1 MARGR
6 NVPEEVRRDAM
17 TERRKKRRGMPGA
30 TLNRFLAMAA
40 LLPAAGRAP
49 VYARLVWALIR
60 DERVPASR
68 KALLGGALAYFVAP
82 FDVIPDN
89 VPMLGVFDDLVVAVL
104 GVDLFFDGV
113 PDAVIDEKLLDL
125 GIDRAAFDR
134 DLGQI
139 RRLTP
144 RPVRRLVR
152 RLPLAV
158 DIAADAARATGLGP
172 RVRAW
177 INKEGSFA

>member
-68 KALLGGALAYFVAP
+68 KALLGGALGMLLGGGVAWGVNAFTP
-82 FDVIPDN
+82 NPAVIPIWS
-89 VPMLGVFDDLVVAVL
+89 VVAAITASAVT
-104 GVDLFFDGV
+104 GIFFGMY
-113 PDAVIDEKLLDL
+113 PASKASRLD
-125 GIDRAAFDR
+125 
-134 DLGQI
+134 
-139 RRLTP
+139 
-144 RPVRRLVR
+144 PVEALRY
-152 RLPLAV
+152 
-158 DIAADAARATGLGP
+158 
-172 RVRAW
+172 
-177 INKEGSFA
+177 E